1 MGIYDQIFD
10 KAINMAKENL
20 HNCEISKR
28 KYLSSIPE
36 ALSINEFIADAEQLI
51 ASKGISSESDEFHAA
66 YAAFGTLN
74 AMNNLCVAHEVCDSV
89 EKIFSNEKQWLS
101 KNGVAPNNLEA
112 VKNYVF
118 DKALGI
124 DEKSQAQLEVI
135 NTLNTLMDSKKAK
148 SSSGRR
154 GMIQDSFEYADGII
168 KSLTKGIGA
177 IDAIAHPDMN
187 KLLSDD
193 NFKDT
198 IQLATGV
205 YAAKTSPN
213 QNTHDV
219 NSLAGVFLN
228 GELEEQAV
236 PVNIQYDVQDGISPR
251 EFLKRYSEGTT
262 TDADKAWANQV
273 LNEMVYGA
281 LGKIAG
287 DTGVDSNALK
297 DNQISV
303 TDFMVGLDPIVTKE
317 EYNRELEKASQEY
330 KDKKDAPTVDLGYRV
345 VASLLRGDQV
355 SVIRKDSD
363 KVINFAPQIK
373 LSKERSG
380 IMGLIDS
387 ILEFFASLFHETDKS
402 FVKAMNAVY
411 DKNNEAAQGKNQVT
425 FNELE
430 DEDRTAT
437 NRARPRNTNAVEN
450 ELDDSIVPITH
461 TK

>member
-20 HNCEISKR
+20 HNSEIFQQ

-36 ALSINEFIADAEQLI
+36 ALSINKFIADAEQLI
-51 ASKGISSESDEFHAA
+51 ASKGISGESDEFHAA

-89 EKIFSNEKQWLS
+89 EKIFSSEKQWLAD
-101 KNGVAPNNLEA
+101 NGVAPNNLEA

-124 DEKSQAQLEVI
+124 DEKSPAQLEVI

-154 GMIQDSFEYADGII
+154 GMIQDSFEYAEGII
-168 KSLTKGIGA
+168 KSLTKGVEA
-177 IDAIAHPDMN
+177 VDAIAHPDMN

-213 QNTHDV
+213 QNTHDI

-228 GELEEQAV
+228 GELEKQAV
-236 PVNIQYDVQDGISPR
+236 PVDIQYDVQDGISPR

-273 LNEMVYGA
+273 LNEMVDGA

-287 DTGVDSNALK
+287 DTGVDKNALK

-330 KDKKDAPTVDLGYRV
+330 KDKKEAPTVDLGYRV

-411 DKNNEAAQGKNQVT
+411 DKNNEATQGKNQVT